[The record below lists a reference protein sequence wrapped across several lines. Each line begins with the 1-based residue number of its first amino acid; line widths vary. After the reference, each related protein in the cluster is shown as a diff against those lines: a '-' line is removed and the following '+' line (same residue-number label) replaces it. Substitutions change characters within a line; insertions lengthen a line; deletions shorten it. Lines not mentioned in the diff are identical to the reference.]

1 MGRKADLTQLQMV
14 GVGGECARIWSEL
27 AERAGMAE
35 YHARPYLQD
44 VRSIQ
49 ERFASVPVVARN
61 HRVHRDGVRQGS
73 ADISEILSG
82 AEIEPIAVKRP
93 YGARAEV
100 LDAAIEWCATTYGK
114 AITRRRAQACWD
126 TFSATEKRLKGD
138 LA

>member
-1 MGRKADLTQLQMV
+1 MV

-44 VRSIQ
+44 VRPIQ
-49 ERFASVPVVARN
+49 ERFASVPVASRKT
-61 HRVHRDGVRQGS
+61 RVHQDSVRTEG

-82 AEIEPIAVKRP
+82 AEIEPIRIKRP
-93 YGARAEV
+93 YGSRTAV
-100 LDAAIEWCATTYGK
+100 LDAAIKWCTAAYGK
-114 AITRRRAQACWD
+114 TITRRRARACWD
-126 TFSATEKRLKGD
+126 TMSATEKRIKRD